1 MPARTYEV
9 EAIVL
14 ETRDHGEADLIV
26 TFFSLERGRATG
38 IAKGAKR
45 SKRRFVNK
53 LEIFSFLRLTCS
65 DPAGGSLVFIHE
77 ADLHTPF
84 LRLRTEPALY
94 ATASVVREFLL
105 LALRDGERDETVF
118 RLALWALH
126 GLDAGRPR
134 QSLLVL
140 YLLRFYSAI
149 GYRPVL
155 EACLSC
161 GIEASPGRGFAFS
174 HLGGGLVC
182 STCAAA
188 SGHPGTRLSPG
199 TIRLMQSALELPLDK
214 LHRLQLTDAMRQEC
228 LIALHLYGRHLF
240 QRDIHSWA
248 MLDSFSDQGGST
260 AKPVQI

>member
-1 MPARTYEV
+1 MPARPYEV

-14 ETRDHGEADLIV
+14 ATRDHGEADLIV
-26 TFFSLERGRATG
+26 TYFSLERGRATG

-53 LEIFSFLRLTCS
+53 LEIFSFLHLTCS
-65 DPAGGSLVFIHE
+65 DAAGGGLVFIHE

-84 LRLRTEPALY
+84 LRLRTEPSLY
-94 ATASVVREFLL
+94 ATASVIRESLL

-134 QSLLVL
+134 LSLLLL

-155 EACLSC
+155 EACLTC
-161 GIEASPGRGFAFS
+161 GLEVSPSRNFAFS

-182 STCAAA
+182 ATCAAA
-188 SGHPGTRLSPG
+188 SGHPGTRLSAG
-199 TIRLMQSALELPLDK
+199 SIRLMQSAMELPLDK
-214 LHRLQLTDAMRQEC
+214 LHRLKLTDAMRQEC
-228 LIALHLYGRHLF
+228 LAALHLYGRHLF

-248 MLDSFSDQGGST
+248 MLDAFGSRDGMT
-260 AKPVQI
+260 ARAIQR

>member
-1 MPARTYEV
+1 MPARSYEV

-14 ETRDHGEADLIV
+14 ATRDHGEADLIV

-53 LEIFSFLRLTCS
+53 LEIFSFLHLTCS
-65 DPAGGSLVFIHE
+65 DPAGGGLVFIHE

-84 LRLRTEPALY
+84 LRLRTDPPRY

-105 LALRDGERDETVF
+105 LALREGERDETIF

-134 QSLLVL
+134 LSLLLL

-155 EACLSC
+155 EACLTC
-161 GIEASPGRGFAFS
+161 GIAVSPSRSFAFS

-182 STCAAA
+182 ATCAA

-199 TIRLMQSALELPLDK
+199 SIRLMQSALELPLDK
-214 LHRLQLTDAMRQEC
+214 LHRLKLTNAMRTEC
-228 LIALHLYGRHLF
+228 LTALHLYGRHLF

-248 MLDSFSDQGGST
+248 MLDSFGNRDGMT
-260 AKPVQI
+260 AGPLQM